1 MKIKKGVMI
10 ISALVLLLF
19 MLSGCRDDKTDLSA
33 TTPVKTKVNAAVI
46 KGPSGIG
53 MVNLMELNASG
64 TADNDYNF
72 TVVSSPDEIVSKI
85 SNKEVDLATPPTN
98 LAATLYKKTSGKVK
112 MLAAST
118 KGVLYILE
126 DGDTIKSAA
135 DLKGKT
141 IYTTGQGA
149 NPEYILKYILTKNG
163 IDPEKDVNIIYKT
176 DNDELATLLATGAA
190 SVALVPEPIVT
201 SVKAKKA
208 ELRVALDMTAE
219 WEKASGGKS
228 QLLMGCV
235 IGRTEFIEN
244 NPEAVAKFLAEYE
257 TSISKA
263 KTEIDSTAALCEKY
277 GIIPKAAVA
286 KAALPRCGL
295 TYIDGND
302 MINHIKGY
310 FDVLFAAN
318 PDSVGGTL
326 PNDEFYYNP
335 QK

>member
-1 MKIKKGVMI
+1 MRIKKSIML
-10 ISALVLLLF
+10 ISALVLFLF
-19 MLSGCRDDKTDLSA
+19 MLSACGGKNINSSSS
-33 TTPVKTKVNAAVI
+33 TPEKTKVNAAVI

-64 TADNDYNF
+64 TASNDYKF

-85 SNKEVDLATPPTN
+85 SSKEVDLATPPTN
-98 LAATLYKKTSGKVK
+98 LAATLYKKTSGKVQ

-126 DGDTIKSAA
+126 NGNTIQSAA

-163 IDPEKDVNIIYKT
+163 IDPEKDVNIVFKF

-219 WEKASGGKS
+219 WDKVSGGES

-235 IGRTEFIEN
+235 IGRREFVES
-244 NPEAVAKFLAEYE
+244 NPEAVKKFLEEYKA
-257 TSISKA
+257 SINKA
-263 KTEIDSTAALCEKY
+263 TTEIDSTAALCEKH

-286 KAALPRCGL
+286 KAAIPRCGL
-295 TYIDGND
+295 TYIDGNA
-302 MINHIKGY
+302 MMEQIRGF

-318 PDSVGGTL
+318 PGSVGGAL
-326 PNDEFYYNP
+326 PNDEFYYNL